1 MLSATYYLH
10 VTLQHPG
17 LQSLTPS
24 LPCGPA
30 VSCCLPFKPVCCS
43 EEVSRARLNTLRG
56 LGDHAR
62 VDEQLYHDY
71 ESEDARKV
79 RHSGVN
85 LQQYH
90 VGCKPIA
97 AGSTMAVMLCLLLA
111 VTGHDMSCLQERL
124 AKEVKEKQS

>member
-1 MLSATYYLH
+1 MSPYS
-10 VTLQHPG
+10 TLAFRV
-17 LQSLTPS
+17 S
-24 LPCGPA
+24 LPACLAALLCHA
-30 VSCCLPFKPVCCS
+30 VSLFKPVCCS